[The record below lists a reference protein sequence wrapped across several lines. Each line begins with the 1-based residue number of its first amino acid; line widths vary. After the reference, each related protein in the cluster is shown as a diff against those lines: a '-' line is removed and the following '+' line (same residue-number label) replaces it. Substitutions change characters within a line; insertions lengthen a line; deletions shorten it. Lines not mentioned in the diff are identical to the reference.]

1 MQKRPPLKLIAEIVG
16 VSKMTVSRA
25 LREGTS
31 VDPDVRAKVREA
43 AFKLGYSPD
52 TRISQVMSAIRKS
65 EAPHYRE
72 NLAFVW
78 THRLTHDPHDSAFMN
93 EEFEGARRRT
103 QELGYK
109 IEEFRM
115 SGPTLNGRML
125 SRILLSRGIRGALI
139 APPSIE
145 RTHPHIRLEWNQIC
159 CVLMGRSFAN
169 VGLPRVEPDHYFGCV
184 LAVRRLRRLGY
195 KRMGLVLSHS
205 MNERSAHLIRSAFLS
220 FHPLGLKEAQKL
232 IYISDQHQPRLFKRW
247 IGEFQPDVFLA
258 NFEAPFPRLE
268 QLRANAQEDAGFAA
282 LNWSES
288 EPDMAGI
295 NQHRSAIGEQAVD
308 LLLLR
313 LQGSQFGLDP
323 LAPSIKV
330 PGSWVDGPSL
340 RLMKPTTQARR
351 K

>member
-1 MQKRPPLKLIAEIVG
+1 MQKRPPLRLIADLVG

-31 VDPDVRAKVREA
+31 VDPEVRAKVRAA

-52 TRISQVMSAIRKS
+52 SRISQVMSAIRKS
-65 EAPHYRE
+65 EAPQYRE

-78 THRLTHDPHDSAFMN
+78 THRLTADAKGNTFMD

-103 QELGYK
+103 LELGYK
-109 IEEFRM
+109 LEEFRM
-115 SGPTLNGRML
+115 SGPALNGRVL
-125 SRILLSRGIRGALI
+125 SRILHSRGIRGALI
-139 APPSIE
+139 APPSFE
-145 RTHPHIRLEWNQIC
+145 RTHPHIRLEWKQLC

-169 VGLPRVEPDHYFGCV
+169 VGLPRVEHDHYFGCV
-184 LAVRRLRRLGY
+184 LAVRRLKRLRY
-195 KRMGLVLSHS
+195 KRIGLVLSRS
-205 MNERSAHLIRSAFLS
+205 MDERSAHLIRSAFLA

-232 IYISDQHQPRLFKRW
+232 IYISDKYEPRILKRW
-247 IGEFQPDVFLA
+247 IGEFQPEVLLT
-258 NFEAPFPRLE
+258 NFEAAFPRRE
-268 QLRANAQEDAGFAA
+268 QLSANAPKGTGLAA
-282 LNWSES
+282 LNWNES
-288 EPDMAGI
+288 EPEIAGI
-295 NQHRSAIGEQAVD
+295 NQHRPAIGEQAVD

-330 PGSWVDGPSL
+330 PGSWMEGHSL
-340 RLMKPTTQARR
+340 RPMEAVAPTRR

>member
-1 MQKRPPLKLIAEIVG
+1 MQKRPPLKLIAEYVG

-31 VDPDVRAKVREA
+31 VDPDVRAKVRAA

-72 NLAFVW
+72 NLAFIW
-78 THRLTHDPHDSAFMN
+78 THRLNGKPDEAAFMQ

-109 IEEFRM
+109 LEEFRM
-115 SGPTLNGRML
+115 SGPSLNGRIL
-125 SRILLSRGIRGALI
+125 SRILHSRGVRGALI
-139 APPSIE
+139 APPSFE
-145 RTHPHIRLEWNQIC
+145 RSHPHIRLEWNQLC

-169 VGLPRVEPDHYFGCV
+169 VGLPRVEHDYYFSCM
-184 LAVRRLRRLGY
+184 LAVRRLRRLRY
-195 KRMGLVLSHS
+195 KRIGLVLSHS
-205 MNERSAHLIRSAFLS
+205 MDARSAHLIRSAFLS

-232 IYISDQHQPRLFKRW
+232 IYISDKYEPKMLKRW
-247 IGEFQPDVFLA
+247 IGEYQPDVFLA
-258 NFEAPFPRLE
+258 NFETEFPRKE
-268 QLRANAQEDAGFAA
+268 QLSANAPKSVGFAS
-282 LNWSES
+282 LNWRES
-288 EPDMAGI
+288 EPGIAGI
-295 NQHRSAIGEQAVD
+295 NQHRAAIGEQAVD

-313 LQGSQFGLDP
+313 LQGSQFGLDA

-330 PGSWVDGPSL
+330 PGSWMEGTSL
-340 RLMKPTTQARR
+340 RPVKAVPATR
-351 K
+351 KK